1 MYFFCRFEALI
12 GKRKR
17 STKERSTD
25 YEMGSSVIKS
35 SRMQREFRGDA
46 MELDRELM
54 SSSSL
59 SSSESDAGI
68 YTNDEGREGD
78 DEQSDW
84 FGETKLDDDTDLE
97 SENSALQTILNGSLD
112 EMPTDA
118 RQVLFIFI
126 NISVK

>member
-1 MYFFCRFEALI
+1 MEYISFFLFLFRFETLI

-17 STKERSTD
+17 STKERNTD
-25 YEMGSSVIKS
+25 FEMGSSMVKS
-35 SRMQREFRGDA
+35 SRMQKEFRSDA

-97 SENSALQTILNGSLD
+97 PEDPALQKILNGSLD
-112 EMPTDA
+112 EMSTGA
-118 RQVLFIFI
+118 RQV
-126 NISVK
+126 